1 MNARATPLATIA
13 ALGNLAVAVLL
24 AGAIFAVCLW
34 APTEQTMG
42 HAQRIVYIHV
52 AVAWFG
58 LLAFV
63 VMAGCGI
70 GYLARRDLKWDH
82 WAQACGEVGWLCC
95 GLTLASGSL
104 WAHEAWGTWWAWDPR
119 LTASFILWAIYS
131 GILIVRAGLE
141 DSRQRARTGAV
152 LAVLGMLDIPLV
164 VMATRWF
171 RGMHPVA
178 PEMTPAMR
186 LTLLVTALSFTVFF
200 ALLVRRRASQLRL
213 QHGDGRVATG
223 NGTGVTCGRGQAP
236 HAELRE

>member
-1 MNARATPLATIA
+1 MKTRATRFATIA
-13 ALGNLAVAVLL
+13 ALGNLAMYVLL
-24 AGAIFAVCLW
+24 AAAIFAACIF

-42 HAQRIVYIHV
+42 HAQRIVYVHV

-63 VMAGCGI
+63 AMAFCGI

-82 WAQACGEVGWLCC
+82 RAQAWGEVGWLCC
-95 GLTLASGSL
+95 GLTLVSGSL
-104 WAHEAWGTWWAWDPR
+104 WAHEAWGTWWVWDPR
-119 LTASFILWAIYS
+119 LTASFILWAVYS

-141 DSRQRARTGAV
+141 DARQRARIGAV
-152 LAVLGMLDIPLV
+152 LAILGMLDIPLV

-186 LTLLVTALSFTVFF
+186 LTLLITVLSFTVFF
-200 ALLVRRRASQLRL
+200 AVLVRRRASQLRL
-213 QHGDGRVATG
+213 QSAA
-223 NGTGVTCGRGQAP
+223 NS
-236 HAELRE
+236 LRLEMEPG